1 MSAAW
6 WASGGERW
14 LLAAARSWGAG
25 GRIRC
30 QLMKKCK
37 KSLSAFN
44 RKLSNTGIAEE
55 EACGMGG
62 VAGDMAW
69 RRRVLRE
76 EAVMER
82 GLTKSAL
89 LAAAPVGTWSAKGY
103 SSQPFKDPSKREGQ
117 IHPVRD
123 SAVAS
128 RSRSRLLSKGSQNNS
143 LQAPSSSKRAPS
155 HGRGSEPLQHFVDGG
170 PNNKSVGHPSLP
182 GGRAGTP
189 AASKKISDWMAR
201 STRSEHF
208 LAGDRPPE
216 DDVDVY
222 SQRSGFSAYSYS
234 SGTSLQTYSGRLVP
248 ASV

>member
-1 MSAAW
+1 
-6 WASGGERW
+6 
-14 LLAAARSWGAG
+14 
-25 GRIRC
+25 
-30 QLMKKCK
+30 
-37 KSLSAFN
+37 
-44 RKLSNTGIAEE
+44 
-55 EACGMGG
+55 MGG

-143 LQAPSSSKRAPS
+143 LQVPSSSKRAPS
-155 HGRGSEPLQHFVDGG
+155 HGRGSEPLQHFVDGGPNNKSVGHPGG

-201 STRSEHF
+201 STRSENF